1 MYNLMAVL
9 DWVFPQEI
17 LIFYLL
23 STNYN
28 FNPKVAVR
36 AGLNLNY
43 VAINNYLP
51 SFAYG
56 VSTIVLVNPVPQIQL
71 SVGLNQSR
79 VNYQE
84 EVFSNFS
91 EDYWEIG
98 LILGDGFITRNVTVG
113 FCYNLLQNDRYNIE
127 PFVPFVR
134 VYL

>member
-1 MYNLMAVL
+1 
-9 DWVFPQEI
+9 
-17 LIFYLL
+17 
-23 STNYN
+23 
-28 FNPKVAVR
+28 
-36 AGLNLNY
+36 
-43 VAINNYLP
+43 
-51 SFAYG
+51 
-56 VSTIVLVNPVPQIQL
+56 VPQIQL

-98 LILGDGFITRNVTVG
+98 LILGDGFRTRNVTVG